1 MVAIA
6 EAEVD
11 LFGAKIPDLEELK
24 RLSSYV
30 NSSEIN
36 KIAFAD
42 EVAKHLDNSLAAGIG
57 LAILGRWAEAVKKLQ
72 EAADCREKL
81 MYLGR
86 RIGGWASLMRRW
98 PVLTRRAGSVRIR

>member
-11 LFGAKIPDLEELK
+11 LFGARIPDLEELK
-24 RLSSYV
+24 KLSSYV

-42 EVAKHLDNSLAAGIG
+42 EVGRHLD
-57 LAILGRWAEAVKKLQ
+57 RVCQ
-72 EAADCREKL
+72 F
-81 MYLGR
+81 
-86 RIGGWASLMRRW
+86 
-98 PVLTRRAGSVRIR
+98 